1 MRTLAYALK
10 AEFLKRL
17 QEQWHYKLNY
27 FSGIV
32 ATLIFFLGLVLVVG
46 REGDPLLT
54 MVMGFL
60 FWVYGTGIIDELTIY
75 TVEEAQLGTLEQI
88 FATRTPVWAML
99 ISKLIAMVTLT
110 TARVILFLLLIVFIQ
125 KDLLYYIGRANWGA
139 IIIVGLFI
147 LISLSGVG
155 TIMFGLT
162 LIFKRVGTF
171 STIIQY
177 ALLFFSGILVPIEQ
191 LPVPLRIISYLS
203 PLTYGVRVLE
213 SIVIEYQPFRA
224 VIGSGNWWLLVATS
238 VVFVAIGVIVS
249 KWCLR
254 KAKIKGILGHY

>member
-27 FSGIV
+27 FSSIV
-32 ATLIFFLGLVLVVG
+32 ATFIFFFGLVLVVG
-46 REGDPLLT
+46 GDGDPLLT

-60 FWVYGTGIIDELTIY
+60 FWYYGAGIIDEMVIY

-88 FATRTPVWAML
+88 FVTRTPVWAML
-99 ISKLIAMVTLT
+99 ISKLIAMVTLS
-110 TARVILFLLLIVFIQ
+110 TARVILFLLLIVLVQ
-125 KDLLYYIGRANWGA
+125 QDLLHYIGRANWGA
-139 IIIVGLFI
+139 IVVVGFFI

-155 TIMFGLT
+155 AILFGLT
-162 LIFKRVGTF
+162 LIFKRIGAF
-171 STIIQY
+171 SDIIQY

-191 LPVPLRIISYLS
+191 LPGPLRVISYLS
-203 PLTYGVRVLE
+203 PLTYGVRILE
-213 SIVIEYQPFRA
+213 SIVIDHRPLRA
-224 VIGSGNWWLLVATS
+224 VIGSGDWWLLVATS
-238 VVFVAIGVIVS
+238 CVFVAIGVATS

-254 KAKIKGILGHY
+254 KAKIKGIIGHY